1 MNKRFHFGGSVALIA
16 LLFLTASGICDAR
29 PGQPVPRHKCCPTQS
44 APLEKASVPRCC
56 AVSNTPAAPMWM
68 GRTAPTA
75 DGEIAVLLPAAAM
88 GASFPS
94 EMIRVRGLE
103 DRPPDDRVVR
113 FHQLLI

>member
-1 MNKRFHFGGSVALIA
+1 
-16 LLFLTASGICDAR
+16 
-29 PGQPVPRHKCCPTQS
+29 
-44 APLEKASVPRCC
+44 
-56 AVSNTPAAPMWM
+56 MWM

-75 DGEIAVLLPAAAM
+75 DGEIAVLLPPAGM
-88 GASFPS
+88 GASFLS